1 MKTPICS
8 FDAKSGILC
17 STCENKVKNGNLTK
31 TDVELSINLTKLLNK
46 VPELNKL
53 EFKKCIEVNE
63 YMILIFNGLNAN
75 FNNNIHSFNNKIG
88 QELNKKIWSI
98 EGDLSTRKLIEE
110 LFKPIKVLTVNIIWL
125 PDGSEIMKVVL
136 AGWKTKKL
144 PINIDGIIDII
155 SKLKKVNL
163 IVEFEKK

>member
-17 STCENKVKNGNLTK
+17 STCENKVKSGSLTK

-53 EFKKCIEVNE
+53 EFKKCIEINE
-63 YMILIFNGLNAN
+63 YTILIFSGLKAN
-75 FNNNIHSFNNKIG
+75 FNNNIYSFNKKIS

-136 AGWKTKKL
+136 TGWRPKKV
-144 PINIDGIIDII
+144 PINIDDIIDII
-155 SKLKKVNL
+155 SKLKSVNL

>member
-17 STCENKVKNGNLTK
+17 STCENKVKNGSLTK
-31 TDVELSINLTKLLNK
+31 TDVEVSINLTKLLNK

-63 YMILIFNGLNAN
+63 YMILIFNGLSAN
-75 FNNNIHSFNNKIG
+75 FNNKIHLFNKQIS
-88 QELNKKIWSI
+88 QELNKKILSI

-110 LFKPIKVLTVNIIWL
+110 LFKPIKILTVNIIWL

-136 AGWKTKKL
+136 TGKKPREL
-144 PINIDGIIDII
+144 SIKIDEIKDII
-155 SKLKKVNL
+155 SKLKKINL
-163 IVEFEKK
+163 TVEFEKK

>member
-1 MKTPICS
+1 LKTPICS

-17 STCENKVKNGNLTK
+17 STCENKVKSGSLTK

-53 EFKKCIEVNE
+53 EFKKCIEINE
-63 YMILIFNGLNAN
+63 YTILIFSGLKAN
-75 FNNNIHSFNNKIG
+75 FNNNIYSFNKKIS

-136 AGWKTKKL
+136 TGWRPKKV
-144 PINIDGIIDII
+144 PINIDDIIDII
-155 SKLKKVNL
+155 SKLKSVNL